1 MKLYKLEHLHNL
13 QHQEV
18 MVDLVDQVVVD
29 QELIIKLQ
37 LEDQELNLVNLVY
50 QDHVVMEIMVL
61 EMLDLL
67 EVLHVKLELVVEVE
81 LVQLHLILL
90 ELVVVLVELVEQVI

>member
-1 MKLYKLEHLHNL
+1 ME
-13 QHQEV
+13 QE
-18 MVDLVDQVVVD
+18 DQVAVE

-61 EMLDLL
+61 ETQ
-67 EVLHVKLELVVEVE
+67 VLQDQRHVKLELAEVVE
-81 LVQLHLILL
+81 LVQLHP
-90 ELVVVLVELVEQVI
+90 LVVDLTVVLVELVEQVI

>member
-1 MKLYKLEHLHNL
+1 MLMQDHLLHL
-13 QHQEV
+13 QQQE

-50 QDHVVMEIMVL
+50 QDHVVMEITVVETQVL
-61 EMLDLL
+61 QDQR
-67 EVLHVKLELVVEVE
+67 HVKLELVEAVEP
-81 LVQLHLILL
+81 VQLQPM
-90 ELVVVLVELVEQVI
+90 LVDLMVVLVALVKQVI

>member
-1 MKLYKLEHLHNL
+1 
-13 QHQEV
+13 
-18 MVDLVDQVVVD
+18 MVDLEDQVAVE

-61 EMLDLL
+61 ETQ
-67 EVLHVKLELVVEVE
+67 VLQDQRHVKLELAEVVE
-81 LVQLHLILL
+81 LVQLHP
-90 ELVVVLVELVEQVI
+90 LVVDLTVVLVELVEQVI

>member
-1 MKLYKLEHLHNL
+1 M
-13 QHQEV
+13 
-18 MVDLVDQVVVD
+18 VVD

-61 EMLDLL
+61 EMLDPLDL
-67 EVLHVKLELVVEVE
+67 LHVKLELVVEVE

-90 ELVVVLVELVEQVI
+90 ELLVVQVVLVKQVI